1 MLDKLKAINSRL
13 RKRLKDLNTK
23 VEKAI
28 ERTESKRIL
37 ATRKKKDNDIPH
49 KIAVKDKEIDNA
61 KFQLQGYEKEI
72 ESLQRRIDEI
82 SQVDKMLDSEQ
93 LLKEYNTQWAD
104 LRKQIKDLEKLSK
117 DKGKALEKLTDGDDY
132 NYKIRN
138 MIDEVR
144 MWKEKI
150 KHRQDIYEKN
160 ENGLELK
167 SDRMNTLEKENQSL
181 MEQIQSLNS
190 KINLDPIN
198 KPK

>member
-1 MLDKLKAINSRL
+1 VLDKLKAINSRL

-160 ENGLELK
+160 ENGIEFK

>member
-93 LLKEYNTQWAD
+93 LLKEYNTQ
-104 LRKQIKDLEKLSK
+104 
-117 DKGKALEKLTDGDDY
+117 
-132 NYKIRN
+132 
-138 MIDEVR
+138 
-144 MWKEKI
+144 
-150 KHRQDIYEKN
+150 
-160 ENGLELK
+160 
-167 SDRMNTLEKENQSL
+167 
-181 MEQIQSLNS
+181 
-190 KINLDPIN
+190 
-198 KPK
+198 

>member
-160 ENGLELK
+160 ENGIEFK